1 MAIVG
6 IGIDLVDI
14 DRAERLLARHG
25 ERALR
30 RLLSPA
36 ERAYVEG
43 MVTPARHFAVR
54 LAAKEAV
61 YKALQTLPGA
71 TAVGWKDIEVLRA
84 TSGRPGIQLH
94 GTAARLVAGL
104 GAHRIH
110 VTLTHTER
118 TAGAVAVVERTGMD
132 GNRRE

>member
-6 IGIDLVDI
+6 IGIDLVDL
-14 DRAERLLARHG
+14 DRAERLLDRHG
-25 ERALR
+25 DRALR

-36 ERAYVEG
+36 EQAYVES
-43 MVTPARHFAVR
+43 MVAPARHFAVR

-71 TAVGWKDIEVLRA
+71 AGIGWRDIEVLRA
-84 TSGRPGIQLH
+84 AGGRPGIQLH
-94 GTAARLVAGL
+94 GNAARVAAAL
-104 GAHRIH
+104 GPHWVH

-118 TAGAVAVVERTGMD
+118 TAGAVAVVERRD
-132 GNRRE
+132 E

>member
-1 MAIVG
+1 MAVVG

-14 DRAERLLARHG
+14 DRAERLLQRHG

-43 MVTPARHFAVR
+43 MVAPARHFAVR
-54 LAAKEAV
+54 LAAKEAA
-61 YKALQTLPGA
+61 YKALQTLPDAAG
-71 TAVGWKDIEVLRA
+71 VGWRDIEVLRA

-94 GTAARLVAGL
+94 GKAAKVVAAL
-104 GAHRIH
+104 GPHRIH
-110 VTLTHTER
+110 VTLTHTDR
-118 TAGAVAVVERTGMD
+118 TAGAVVVVERRD
-132 GNRRE
+132 E

>member
-6 IGIDLVDI
+6 IGVDLVDI

-30 RLLSPA
+30 RLLFPA

-71 TAVGWKDIEVLRA
+71 AGVGWRDIEVLRA

-94 GTAARLVAGL
+94 GNAARVVAHL
-104 GAHRIH
+104 GPHRIH

-118 TAGAVAVVERTGMD
+118 TAGAFAVVERTGAD
-132 GNRRE
+132 GSGRE